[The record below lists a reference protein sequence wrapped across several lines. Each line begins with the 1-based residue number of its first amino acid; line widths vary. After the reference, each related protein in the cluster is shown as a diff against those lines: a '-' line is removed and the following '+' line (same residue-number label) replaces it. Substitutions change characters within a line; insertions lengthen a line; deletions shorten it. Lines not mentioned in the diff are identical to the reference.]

1 MRPDAARP
9 ARRTRAAV
17 TLVLAAASLVVAA
30 LPAGGAPAWWPF
42 PPRPTTTTTAA
53 PTTTSTQATTSTS
66 STTTTT
72 APTTTSSTSTTT
84 STSSTTTTAPPSSPC
99 GSAITKADGT
109 PWQCTFAENFD
120 GTTLDG
126 SKWIAQTTAA
136 SAYTH
141 GGGCY
146 VDDPDNVSVSG
157 GSLKL
162 TVRSE
167 PTPFVCA
174 SPNGAFTTQYTAGS
188 VSTFQRWSQTYGRF
202 EVRAKFPQAT
212 VKGLQSA
219 IWMWPDNPTKYG
231 AWPASGEID
240 IAEWY
245 SQHYDR
251 VIPYIHY
258 NPWLGNDPNVT
269 NNYCLVDQAWGYH
282 TYVLEWTTQT
292 LTISYDGKVC
302 IVDNWNPMWPLIKPQ
317 PFDHPF
323 MMALTSALG
332 STTNTVDAATP
343 LPATT
348 EVDYVRAWK

>member
-1 MRPDAARP
+1 MRPDRARP
-9 ARRTRAAV
+9 TRRAALA
-17 TLVLAAASLVVAA
+17 LVLATAA
-30 LPAGGAPAWWPF
+30 LTVATVIPASGAPAWWPR
-42 PPRPTTTTTAA
+42 PPR
-53 PTTTSTQATTSTS
+53 
-66 STTTTT
+66 TTTTT
-72 APTTTSSTSTTT
+72 APTTTTTKAT
-84 STSSTTTTAPPSSPC
+84 TTSSTTTTAPSTTTTSSTTTTVPPTTTTTTTPPSSPC
-99 GSAITKADGT
+99 GPAITKANGT

-126 SKWIAQTTAA
+126 TKWHTQTTAG

-162 TVRSE
+162 TVRAE
-167 PTPFVCA
+167 PAPFVCA
-174 SPNGAFTTQYTAGS
+174 SPNGSFTTQYTAGS
-188 VSTFQRWSQTYGRF
+188 VSTFNRWSQTYGRF

-219 IWMWPDNPTKYG
+219 IWMWPDDPMKYG
-231 AWPASGEID
+231 PWPASGEID

-258 NPWLGNDPNVT
+258 NPWLGYDPNVT
-269 NNYCLVDQAWGYH
+269 NNYCLVDRAWDYH

-292 LTISYDGKVC
+292 LTISYDGQVC
-302 IVDNWNPMWPLIKPQ
+302 IVDSWNPMWPQVKPQ

-323 MMALTSALG
+323 MIALTAALG
-332 STTNTVDAATP
+332 STTNTVDASTP